1 MALKYEPDLKLS
13 GDDEAI
19 YWANRNGEQI
29 EVDVDAII
37 KQYPQAK
44 FIEDDSNDSDDSDD
58 SDDSEEEED
67 EAEW

>member
-19 YWANRNGEQI
+19 YWPNRNGEQI

-37 KQYPQAK
+37 KEYPQAK
-44 FIEDDSNDSDDSDD
+44 FIEDDSDD